1 MLPPRRRRT
10 GFQRQRRRGGSLFD
24 FKNPR
29 LDVRVFFFRGRRF
42 RRAFFSLLLAAVFLP
57 HSASPALAPLRALL
71 PPRRFREVSPPRQ
84 RVTCETSAVVRHG
97 DLGEFLQ
104 RRRRGGGRRR
114 LELIRLRRLRHAL
127 ELRHLIELLHLREL
141 RELLEL
147 LELRQRVRGGGGFGG
162 GSVERLIRRGR
173 RKVLRTRASRGSSK
187 PGLKQCRGAPRRA
200 ESGRCTRHRTE
211 TRCLARHRPHS
222 RPEPGNLGHVVIAGI
237 AVVIAVVGF
246 AGAVVGGF
254 AFARGKLVAAFVF
267 LRVARTLVINRPVR
281 VNTNSVCV
289 CFIHRR
295 RSR

>member
-104 RRRRGGGRRR
+104 IAKEAYHSTPEQRERQDADYAAGGMKLMRTKKRSRWSREQQRRAGSHQMWQLISCCGRWDPSFFENHAATSAGVSQPGGVTKK
-114 LELIRLRRLRHAL
+114 EKQKTIEAVLIRH
-127 ELRHLIELLHLREL
+127 
-141 RELLEL
+141 
-147 LELRQRVRGGGGFGG
+147 FT
-162 GSVERLIRRGR
+162 GSIGDLIRD
-173 RKVLRTRASRGSSK
+173 
-187 PGLKQCRGAPRRA
+187 
-200 ESGRCTRHRTE
+200 
-211 TRCLARHRPHS
+211 
-222 RPEPGNLGHVVIAGI
+222 
-237 AVVIAVVGF
+237 
-246 AGAVVGGF
+246 
-254 AFARGKLVAAFVF
+254 
-267 LRVARTLVINRPVR
+267 
-281 VNTNSVCV
+281 
-289 CFIHRR
+289 FIDEG
-295 RSR
+295 